1 MGNVLTTGKV
11 NIASNVALASTA
23 SIVAKTVTG
32 GVASVVEA
40 PTAGGTGYTAG
51 DLLTLAG
58 GTGAVVQ
65 VAEIG
70 ALGVVTK
77 LTTTPVN
84 AGSGY
89 VVGAGKT
96 VTGGTGGDDCTVEVD
111 AINPTTIPVTV
122 HNVTCSP
129 IANAT
134 GANCGYVSVMDGTVE
149 KWRGYVFFTASATSQ
164 GHAQN
169 FEIEVSFI
177 PVTNL
182 SVKYTAVTSASTASV
197 AMVWS

>member
-1 MGNVLTTGKV
+1 MADVFTTGQV
-11 NIASNVALASTA
+11 NIASNVALASTN
-23 SIVAKTVTG
+23 SIIAKTVTG
-32 GVASVVEA
+32 GIVSVVEA
-40 PTAGGTGYTAG
+40 PTAAGTGYTAG
-51 DLLTLAG
+51 DLLYVAG

-70 ALGVVTK
+70 ALGIVTK

-111 AINPTTIPVTV
+111 AIERTTVPVTV
-122 HNVTCSP
+122 HRITCSP
-129 IANAT
+129 ISNAT
-134 GANCGYVSVMDGTVE
+134 GANCGYVSVLDGAVE

-164 GHAQN
+164 GQAQV
-169 FEIEVSFI
+169 FEIDVTFI